1 MQLAHAIDA
10 WVDAHGRGLSVSTQ
24 RDIQRIRAAV
34 IEVGWQGLPCD
45 QVDREVREDII
56 EVATQTGTL
65 GGSAISEFFNVV
77 LQWAA
82 TQLDTGPSADDDLG
96 SSGAFGDESEP
107 TGWEDLND
115 DDESDEP
122 EPTGWEDLDDDESD
136 EPEPTGWEDLDD
148 DESDEPDSTGWED
161 LDDESDDDQT
171 HHDDD
176 EPDDDQSHDDDTKTD
191 HEPEDWVGYLSTA
204 QDGDGFTGLAPE
216 NETADESVQEKAA
229 ASSFFKALGSS
240 PPVDEDDE
248 PVLVIENEAATKDAT
263 GIFSAA
269 AEQVPQNRTSGID
282 WITVAYFA
290 VAAIC
295 FALVIYFYLTS
306 S

>member
-34 IEVGWQGLPCD
+34 IEVDWQGLPCD

-136 EPEPTGWEDLDD
+136 EP
-148 DESDEPDSTGWED
+148 DSTGWED
-161 LDDESDDDQT
+161 LDDEPDDNQPDDESHDESDDDQT

-216 NETADESVQEKAA
+216 NETADEGVQEKAA

>member
-10 WVDAHGRGLSVSTQ
+10 WVDAHERGLSVSTQ

-77 LQWAA
+77 VQWAA
-82 TQLDTGPSADDDLG
+82 TQLDTEPSADDDLG
-96 SSGAFGDESEP
+96 PSGAFGDESEP
-107 TGWEDLND
+107 TGWEDLD
-115 DDESDEP
+115 DDDNHDS
-122 EPTGWEDLDDDESD
+122 EPTGWEDLDDDDNDDSI
-136 EPEPTGWEDLDD
+136 GWEDLDD
-148 DESDEPDSTGWED
+148 D
-161 LDDESDDDQT
+161 DDDDDDDDQSR
-171 HHDDD
+171 HEPD
-176 EPDDDQSHDDDTKTD
+176 EPDDDQKTD

-216 NETADESVQEKAA
+216 NETAEERVQENAA

-240 PPVDEDDE
+240 SPVDEDEDDE
-248 PVLVIENEAATKDAT
+248 PVLVIENEAATKDST

-269 AEQVPQNRTSGID
+269 AEQVPQNQTSGID

>member
-82 TQLDTGPSADDDLG
+82 IQLDTGPSADDDLG

-122 EPTGWEDLDDDESD
+122 EPTGWEDLDD
-136 EPEPTGWEDLDD
+136 EPDDNQPDD
-148 DESDEPDSTGWED
+148 DQSH
-161 LDDESDDDQT
+161 DESDDDQT

-216 NETADESVQEKAA
+216 NETADEGVQEKAA

>member
-10 WVDAHGRGLSVSTQ
+10 WVDAHERGLSVSTQ

-77 LQWAA
+77 VQWAA
-82 TQLDTGPSADDDLG
+82 TQLDTEPSADDDLG
-96 SSGAFGDESEP
+96 PSGAFGDES
-107 TGWEDLND
+107 
-115 DDESDEP
+115 

-161 LDDESDDDQT
+161 LDDE
-171 HHDDD
+171 
-176 EPDDDQSHDDDTKTD
+176 PDDDQKTD

-216 NETADESVQEKAA
+216 NETADEGVQEKAA

-240 PPVDEDDE
+240 SPVDEDEDDE

-282 WITVAYFA
+282 WITVVYFA

>member
-107 TGWEDLND
+107 TGWEDL
-115 DDESDEP
+115 
-122 EPTGWEDLDDDESD
+122 
-136 EPEPTGWEDLDD
+136 DD

-161 LDDESDDDQT
+161 LDDEPDDNQPDDDESHDESDDDQT

-216 NETADESVQEKAA
+216 NETADEGVQEKAA

>member
-107 TGWEDLND
+107 TGWEDL
-115 DDESDEP
+115 
-122 EPTGWEDLDDDESD
+122 DDDESD

-161 LDDESDDDQT
+161 LDDEPDDDQT

-282 WITVAYFA
+282 WITVVYFA

>member
-10 WVDAHGRGLSVSTQ
+10 WVDAHERGLSVSTQ

-77 LQWAA
+77 VQWAA
-82 TQLDTGPSADDDLG
+82 TQLDTEPSADDDLG
-96 SSGAFGDESEP
+96 PSGAFGDESEP
-107 TGWEDLND
+107 TGWEDLD
-115 DDESDEP
+115 DDDNHDS
-122 EPTGWEDLDDDESD
+122 EPTGWEDLDDDDNDDSI
-136 EPEPTGWEDLDD
+136 GWEDLDD
-148 DESDEPDSTGWED
+148 D
-161 LDDESDDDQT
+161 DDDDDDDQSR
-171 HHDDD
+171 HEPD
-176 EPDDDQSHDDDTKTD
+176 EPDDDQKTD

-216 NETADESVQEKAA
+216 NETAEERVQENAA

-240 PPVDEDDE
+240 SPVDEDEDDE
-248 PVLVIENEAATKDAT
+248 PVLVIENEAATKDST

-269 AEQVPQNRTSGID
+269 AEQVPQNQTSGID

>member
-10 WVDAHGRGLSVSTQ
+10 WVDAHERGLSVSTQ

-77 LQWAA
+77 VQWAA
-82 TQLDTGPSADDDLG
+82 TQLDTEPSADDDLG
-96 SSGAFGDESEP
+96 PSGAFGDESEP
-107 TGWEDLND
+107 TGWEDLD
-115 DDESDEP
+115 DDDNHDS
-122 EPTGWEDLDDDESD
+122 EPTGWEDLDDDDNDDSI
-136 EPEPTGWEDLDD
+136 GWEDLDD
-148 DESDEPDSTGWED
+148 D
-161 LDDESDDDQT
+161 DDDDDDDDQSR
-171 HHDDD
+171 HEPD
-176 EPDDDQSHDDDTKTD
+176 EPDDDQKTD

-216 NETADESVQEKAA
+216 NETAEERVQENAA

-240 PPVDEDDE
+240 SPVDENEDDE
-248 PVLVIENEAATKDAT
+248 PVLVIENEAATKDST

-269 AEQVPQNRTSGID
+269 AEQVPQNQTSGID

>member
-107 TGWEDLND
+107 TGWEDL
-115 DDESDEP
+115 
-122 EPTGWEDLDDDESD
+122 DDDESD

-161 LDDESDDDQT
+161 LDDEPDDNQPDDDESHDESDDDQT

-216 NETADESVQEKAA
+216 NETADEGVQEKAA

>member
-136 EPEPTGWEDLDD
+136 EP
-148 DESDEPDSTGWED
+148 DSTGWED
-161 LDDESDDDQT
+161 LDDEDD
-171 HHDDD
+171 
-176 EPDDDQSHDDDTKTD
+176 
-191 HEPEDWVGYLSTA
+191 
-204 QDGDGFTGLAPE
+204 
-216 NETADESVQEKAA
+216 
-229 ASSFFKALGSS
+229 
-240 PPVDEDDE
+240 
-248 PVLVIENEAATKDAT
+248 
-263 GIFSAA
+263 
-269 AEQVPQNRTSGID
+269 RRR
-282 WITVAYFA
+282 
-290 VAAIC
+290 
-295 FALVIYFYLTS
+295 
-306 S
+306 

>member
-107 TGWEDLND
+107 TGWEDLD

-148 DESDEPDSTGWED
+148 DEPERAPGKI
-161 LDDESDDDQT
+161 SDDD
-171 HHDDD
+171 
-176 EPDDDQSHDDDTKTD
+176 ELGKI
-191 HEPEDWVGYLSTA
+191 STTSPTTTRPTTMTTSPTTTSPTTMTRRRTMNLR
-204 QDGDGFTGLAPE
+204 TG
-216 NETADESVQEKAA
+216 SV
-229 ASSFFKALGSS
+229 
-240 PPVDEDDE
+240 
-248 PVLVIENEAATKDAT
+248 I
-263 GIFSAA
+263 
-269 AEQVPQNRTSGID
+269 
-282 WITVAYFA
+282 
-290 VAAIC
+290 
-295 FALVIYFYLTS
+295 
-306 S
+306 

>member
-10 WVDAHGRGLSVSTQ
+10 WVDAHERGLSVSTQ

-107 TGWEDLND
+107 TGWEDL
-115 DDESDEP
+115 
-122 EPTGWEDLDDDESD
+122 DDDESD

-161 LDDESDDDQT
+161 LDDEPDDDQT

-216 NETADESVQEKAA
+216 NETADEGVQEKAA

-282 WITVAYFA
+282 WITVVYFA

>member
-10 WVDAHGRGLSVSTQ
+10 WVDAHERGLSVSTQ

-77 LQWAA
+77 VQWAA
-82 TQLDTGPSADDDLG
+82 TQLDTEPSADDDLG
-96 SSGAFGDESEP
+96 PSGAFGDESEP
-107 TGWEDLND
+107 TGWEDLD
-115 DDESDEP
+115 DDDNHDS
-122 EPTGWEDLDDDESD
+122 EPTGWEDLDDD
-136 EPEPTGWEDLDD
+136 DD
-148 DESDEPDSTGWED
+148 DD
-161 LDDESDDDQT
+161 DDDQSR
-171 HHDDD
+171 HEPD
-176 EPDDDQSHDDDTKTD
+176 EPDDDQKTD

-216 NETADESVQEKAA
+216 NETAEERVQENAA

-240 PPVDEDDE
+240 SPVDENEDDE
-248 PVLVIENEAATKDAT
+248 PVLVIENEAATKDST

-269 AEQVPQNRTSGID
+269 AEQVPQNQTSGID

>member
-77 LQWAA
+77 VQWAA
-82 TQLDTGPSADDDLG
+82 TQLDTEPSADDDLG
-96 SSGAFGDESEP
+96 PSGAFGDESEP
-107 TGWEDLND
+107 TGWEDLD
-115 DDESDEP
+115 DDDNHDS
-122 EPTGWEDLDDDESD
+122 EPTGWEDLDDDDNDDSI
-136 EPEPTGWEDLDD
+136 GWEDLDD
-148 DESDEPDSTGWED
+148 D
-161 LDDESDDDQT
+161 DDDDDDDDQAR
-171 HHDDD
+171 HEPD
-176 EPDDDQSHDDDTKTD
+176 EPDDDQKTD

-216 NETADESVQEKAA
+216 NETAEERVQENAA

-240 PPVDEDDE
+240 SPVDEDEDDE
-248 PVLVIENEAATKDAT
+248 PVLVIENEAATKDST

-269 AEQVPQNRTSGID
+269 AEQVPQNQTSGID

>member
-1 MQLAHAIDA
+1 MRRDMQLAHAIDA
-10 WVDAHGRGLSVSTQ
+10 WVDAHERGLSVSTQ

-34 IEVGWQGLPCD
+34 IEVGWQGLPCA

-82 TQLDTGPSADDDLG
+82 TQLDTEPSADDDLG
-96 SSGAFGDESEP
+96 PSGAFGDESEP
-107 TGWEDLND
+107 TGWEDLD
-115 DDESDEP
+115 DDDNHDS
-122 EPTGWEDLDDDESD
+122 EPTGWEDLDDDD
-136 EPEPTGWEDLDD
+136 NDD
-148 DESDEPDSTGWED
+148 D
-161 LDDESDDDQT
+161 DDDQSR
-171 HHDDD
+171 HEPD
-176 EPDDDQSHDDDTKTD
+176 EPDDDQKTD

-216 NETADESVQEKAA
+216 NETAEERVQENAA

-240 PPVDEDDE
+240 SPVDEDEDDE
-248 PVLVIENEAATKDAT
+248 PVLVIENEAATKDST

-269 AEQVPQNRTSGID
+269 AEQVPQNQTSGID

>member
-82 TQLDTGPSADDDLG
+82 TQLNTGPSADDDLG
-96 SSGAFGDESEP
+96 PSGAFGDDS
-107 TGWEDLND
+107 
-115 DDESDEP
+115 
-122 EPTGWEDLDDDESD
+122 EPTGWEDLDDDDD
-136 EPEPTGWEDLDD
+136 EFEPTGWEDLDD

-161 LDDESDDDQT
+161 LDDDDEPDDDEPHHDDDQSDD
-171 HHDDD
+171 DDD
-176 EPDDDQSHDDDTKTD
+176 EPDDDQSYDDDTKTD

-216 NETADESVQEKAA
+216 NETADEGVQEKAA

>member
-77 LQWAA
+77 VQWAA
-82 TQLDTGPSADDDLG
+82 TQLDTEPSADDDLG
-96 SSGAFGDESEP
+96 PSGAFGDESEP
-107 TGWEDLND
+107 TGWEDLD
-115 DDESDEP
+115 DDDNHDS
-122 EPTGWEDLDDDESD
+122 EPTGWEDLDDDDNDDSI
-136 EPEPTGWEDLDD
+136 GWEDLDD
-148 DESDEPDSTGWED
+148 DDQSRHEP
-161 LDDESDDDQT
+161 
-171 HHDDD
+171 D
-176 EPDDDQSHDDDTKTD
+176 EPDDDQKTD

-216 NETADESVQEKAA
+216 NETADEGVQEKAA

-282 WITVAYFA
+282 WITVVYFA

>member
-136 EPEPTGWEDLDD
+136 EPDSTGWEDLDD
-148 DESDEPDSTGWED
+148 DESDEP
-161 LDDESDDDQT
+161 DDDQT

-216 NETADESVQEKAA
+216 NETADEGVQEKAA

>member
-77 LQWAA
+77 VQWAA
-82 TQLDTGPSADDDLG
+82 TQLDTEPSADDDLG
-96 SSGAFGDESEP
+96 PSGAFGDESEP
-107 TGWEDLND
+107 TGWEDLD
-115 DDESDEP
+115 DDDNHDS
-122 EPTGWEDLDDDESD
+122 EPTGWEDLDDDDNHDSI
-136 EPEPTGWEDLDD
+136 GWEDLDD
-148 DESDEPDSTGWED
+148 D
-161 LDDESDDDQT
+161 DDDDDDDQSR
-171 HHDDD
+171 HEPD
-176 EPDDDQSHDDDTKTD
+176 EPDDDQKTD

-216 NETADESVQEKAA
+216 NETAEERVQENAA

-240 PPVDEDDE
+240 SPVDEDEDDE
-248 PVLVIENEAATKDAT
+248 PVLVIENEAATKDST

-269 AEQVPQNRTSGID
+269 AEQVPQNQTSGID